1 MLTVA
6 MSGRRSVDVNRPT
19 GFCPWLP
26 NGHVGAP
33 APVAMAQIEISED
46 LQRRLDSHL
55 EGDESYEELI
65 SDLVSMYESEGRF
78 LQEGYSED

>member
-1 MLTVA
+1 MP
-6 MSGRRSVDVNRPT
+6 MPE
-19 GFCPWLP
+19 
-26 NGHVGAP
+26 
-33 APVAMAQIEISED
+33 IEISEE

-55 EGDESYEELI
+55 EADETYDDLI